1 MRRLILALAGSWLT
15 AMTVTAAPVAPTLHI
30 VTGPDAPKLERF
42 AAEELAGQFQRL
54 FQARTTITE
63 TVPAG
68 SDPLV
73 LLGSPQTNPA
83 IAKTLGTGWPKLSPQ
98 GHLLKST
105 TLGDRVALVVGG
117 GSPVATLWAV
127 YELDHRFGVRT
138 FLHGDVLPEKVPA
151 CTLTG
156 FDVTLE
162 PQVRIRGWQVL
173 DGFPTGLGSWGID
186 DHKQLL
192 RQLAKW
198 KFNRITFGVDPE
210 QPRLSFD
217 SQSLPVTGDTPGRK
231 VFRGAKQFDNPA
243 LMGKK
248 GDERTRALRELVA
261 AIRQAAQ
268 ALGMEVGDAGA
279 GVETITVRGFLPR
292 IPTGPAP
299 IPAAGFVLVTEV
311 PGDLSPWVDFLA
323 RGSFDPQLTAAAAQ
337 EQLLTPILGAAST
350 ERVRLGFRKIDEAA
364 ALIAR
369 HDPEFFHLTPAF
381 VSQRMQSQ
389 DAPPAWWKQASQLYA
404 EGMNEMYRG
413 IRGTFHNPAR
423 PTLLYYAKQ
432 CECAVHYFAALEAIR
447 LAGVARAHGQ
457 NPEAILQLGKAT
469 ESVYNAL
476 TAYGDVARDPSDRGA
491 IAVLAAMVY
500 RPLKAEV
507 KALRKAG
514 RKE

>member
-1 MRRLILALAGSWLT
+1 MRCLILALAGLWLT
-15 AMTVTAAPVAPTLHI
+15 AMTVTAAPVAPTIPI
-30 VTGPDAPKLERF
+30 VIGPDAPKLERF

-68 SDPLV
+68 SDPFV
-73 LLGSPQTNPA
+73 LLGSPRTNPA
-83 IAKTLGTGWPKLSPQ
+83 LAKIVGADWPKLSDQ

-105 TLGDRVALVVGG
+105 TRGDRVALIVGG

-127 YELDHRFGVRT
+127 YELDHQFGVRS
-138 FLHGDVLPEKVPA
+138 FLHGDVLPEKPPA

-162 PQVRIRGWQVL
+162 PRTRIRGWQVL
-173 DGFPTGLGSWGID
+173 DGSPLGFGGWGLD
-186 DHKQLL
+186 EHKQLL
-192 RQLAKW
+192 RQLAKQ

-210 QPRLSFD
+210 QPQLAFD
-217 SQSLPVTGDTPGRK
+217 STSFPVTGDTPGRK
-231 VFRGAKQFDNPA
+231 VFQGAKLFDNPA
-243 LMGKK
+243 LAGKT
-248 GDERTRALRELVA
+248 GDARTQALRELMA
-261 AIRQAAQ
+261 EIRTAAQ
-268 ALGMEVGDAGA
+268 ALGMEVGAAGA

-292 IPTGPAP
+292 IPAGKAEV
-299 IPAAGFVLVTEV
+299 PAAGFILAAEV

-323 RGSFDPQLTAAAAQ
+323 RGSCDPQLTPTAAQ
-337 EQLLTPILGAAST
+337 EQLLTPILGTAST
-350 ERVRLGFRKIDEAA
+350 ERVLLGFQKIDAA
-364 ALIAR
+364 ARLIAQ
-369 HDPEFFHLTPAF
+369 HDPQFFQLSPAF
-381 VSQRMQSQ
+381 VAQQMQSAA
-389 DAPPAWWKQASQLYA
+389 APPAWWKQASQLYT

-457 NPEAILQLGKAT
+457 NPEAVLQLGKAT